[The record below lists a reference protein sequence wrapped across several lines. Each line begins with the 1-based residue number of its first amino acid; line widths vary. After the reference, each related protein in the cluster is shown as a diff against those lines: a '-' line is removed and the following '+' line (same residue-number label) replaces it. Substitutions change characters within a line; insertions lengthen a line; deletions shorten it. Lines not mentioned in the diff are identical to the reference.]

1 MSRLSRRR
9 SSILVAT
16 TLAVL
21 AVPAVAQAA
30 TYTVA
35 AGEATCGGADLTCE
49 SLTAAAAA
57 VNAGSGGDTINIG
70 PGTYTES
77 PTFSVAG
84 LTITGSTAGPVV
96 VAGTINFTGG
106 GAPNVL
112 EKVAILISEGTG
124 PGVSVGSASGGV
136 ALRDAVVFSAGGA
149 GMAIAGG
156 AGNAITRST
165 VITNGPAA
173 NAVDIRVNASPT
185 TLVADSSVLAGG
197 GTGAGIAAKTGVGSI
212 PGGAAP
218 VTITGQQITIAGSA
232 AAVSLDASDAIGLLS
247 GPAGSISSTF
257 SDSIVLGNV
266 VLQKYPGVAL
276 VSPANDAT
284 ANFTNTDRTTPAEQ
298 LFVNPAKKNFHL
310 LAGATAID
318 KVPTASST
326 SATDVDGQPRTNGA
340 ASDQGGDEFVAGPP
354 PPAPP
359 ASAPS
364 NDGTPPAIA
373 VTKPRA
379 NQKIK
384 LSTTRTRTI
393 RRNGRKVTRRTTTR
407 RTRLRIAGTAK
418 DPSGVKGVIV
428 TIQKLGTA
436 AGAKCKWF
444 NASKGIVLRG
454 CTRPPLLLA
463 RLAADGTWVYNAN
476 ARKLSAGKYRIIVLG
491 GDNSGSNGNS
501 ASPADAIR
509 RFELTKKRR

>member
-9 SSILVAT
+9 SLGLAAT

-21 AVPAVAQAA
+21 AVPAAAQAA
-30 TYTVA
+30 TYRVA
-35 AGEATCGGADLTCE
+35 AGEGTCDAADLTCE

-124 PGVSVGSASGGV
+124 PGVNVGSASGGV
-136 ALRDAVVFSAGGA
+136 ALRDALVFSAGGA

-165 VITNGPAA
+165 VITNGAAA
-173 NAVDIRVNASPT
+173 NAVDIVVNASPT
-185 TLVADSSVLAGG
+185 TLVADSSILSGG
-197 GTGAGIAAKTGVGSI
+197 GTGAGISAKTGVGSL
-212 PGGAAP
+212 PESDRP
-218 VTITGQQITIAGSA
+218 VTITGRQITIAGSA
-232 AAVSLDASDAIGLLS
+232 TAVLLNSSAAAGAPLGAGV
-247 GPAGSISSTF
+247 GSITATF
-257 SDSIVLGNV
+257 TDSIVLGAVSLTRN
-266 VLQKYPGVAL
+266 PGIAPL
-276 VSPANDAT
+276 LPANDAT

-310 LAGATAID
+310 RAGATAID

-326 SATDVDGQPRTNGA
+326 SATDVDGQARTNGV
-340 ASDQGGDEFVAGPP
+340 ASDLGGDEFVAGPP

-359 ASAPS
+359 ATARA

-373 VTKPRA
+373 VTTPRA

-384 LSTTRTRTI
+384 LSRTRTRTVT
-393 RRNGRKVTRRTTTR
+393 RNGRKVTRRTTTR
-407 RTRLRIAGTAK
+407 LTRLRIAGTAK

-444 NASKGIVLRG
+444 NASKGIVLRS
-454 CTRPPLLLA
+454 CTKPPLLLA
-463 RLAADGTWVYNAN
+463 RLAADGTWVYNAD

-491 GDNSGSNGNS
+491 GDNSGSIGNS
-501 ASPADAIR
+501 ASPGDAIR
-509 RFELTKKRR
+509 RFELTKK